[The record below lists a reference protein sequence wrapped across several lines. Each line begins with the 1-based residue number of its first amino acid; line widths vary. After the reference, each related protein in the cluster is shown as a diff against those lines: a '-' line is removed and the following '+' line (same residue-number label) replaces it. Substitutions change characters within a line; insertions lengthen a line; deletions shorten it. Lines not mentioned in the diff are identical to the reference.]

1 MISAP
6 KRTKED
12 EVFEDAWASLQ
23 ARYSERGVPTDWKE
37 ITPDVMAPAFR
48 LHFRAFKSPSGD
60 PDGAEGEAEELIHN
74 PVRALRRYGLISDEE
89 TPRISTL
96 IVNHE
101 KTLERF
107 IVYAMVL
114 VSTNPSTVGITL
126 AKEAEE

>member
-1 MISAP
+1 MF
-6 KRTKED
+6 D
-12 EVFEDAWASLQ
+12 DAWALLAQ
-23 ARYSERGVPTDWKE
+23 RYEERGVPTEWAD
-37 ITPDVMAPAFR
+37 ITPEVMAPAFR

-74 PVRALRRYGLISDEE
+74 PVKALRRYGLIRDDE
-89 TPRISTL
+89 TPHISTM

-126 AKEAEE
+126 AKEEE

>member
-1 MISAP
+1 
-6 KRTKED
+6 
-12 EVFEDAWASLQ
+12 VFDDAWAKLQ
-23 ARYSERGVPTDWKE
+23 ERYGERGVPTEWVD
-37 ITPDVMAPAFR
+37 ITPDVMGSAFR
-48 LHFRAFKSPSGD
+48 LHFRALKSPSGD

-74 PVRALRRYGLISDEE
+74 PVRHLRKHGLISEREEE
-89 TPRISTL
+89 TPRISTM

-126 AKEAEE
+126 VKEEE